1 MFKEKLPLIGGLLS
15 LLLLVGT
22 VTVIV
27 SAFVRLRGK
36 RTPPKP
42 TREVRL
48 IPNVKS
54 VGEGFEMV
62 EMKDGRKLFRLLF
75 AKNTQYEEGGRNDLE
90 KVDLVL
96 FDDKPGKNVRI
107 VSDRGTYLREQGIM
121 TFAGNVKVTSSDGL
135 EVTTETL
142 KFEQEAELASTDVA
156 IQFRQ
161 GEISGSAIGAQL
173 HHKSRILNLL
183 NDARVINNNP
193 EFNKPNPAKNSEP
206 PVEIRSERASYSE
219 LDGLVRFEGN
229 ARAVQGEKYA
239 QADLITGVI
248 DSASNHA
255 SNKDATNPQTKK
267 LARIELR
274 GNSYLKSEE
283 AGRASEM
290 KARDMDFFF
299 DDKQQLK
306 SAVCTG
312 AAHARS
318 LEKDSPREVTA
329 ERIEAIYQPAE
340 KGSVI
345 QEIITQGRTMMKI
358 DVADEKEVSERVIE
372 ADAVRSFF
380 REDGKNL
387 ARAEANGDAVLTIT
401 PKKITPVS
409 ERKRLH
415 AARFNAEF
423 YETGNEIKTFLADGK
438 AVAHIEPLQNESKR
452 TKKSLSGNRMTGSF
466 DPQTQDVSEFYAEGG
481 VKFIDGE
488 RNGTSSRAT
497 YRASTRLVEMRGKP
511 LLWDSS
517 TRANADE
524 IDANIETDESF
535 LRGRV
540 RTIYL
545 DRETTSESTP
555 FKNRKSPLTIV
566 ADRAV
571 TKHKEGAA
579 RYHGN
584 VRAWQED
591 DFVSAENLELDKGE
605 RMMMAWGNAQ
615 STFYDFEREV
625 EKGRKEIVPV
635 WARSNRI
642 TYRDETR
649 TAHYEGAVKM
659 RQGSDQVVADVADVV
674 MDEENKLVSWTAS
687 TGVVMT
693 QPYRRATG
701 AHVVYTAATDT
712 AVLTGDP
719 AVVVD
724 NEREAWTRSPKL
736 TMHLRDA
743 RIESNDESGMHKRVR
758 TTHRIQK

>member
-22 VTVIV
+22 ITVIV
-27 SAFVRLRGK
+27 SAFVRSRGR

-42 TREVRL
+42 AREVKL
-48 IPNVKS
+48 ISNVQS
-54 VGEGFEMV
+54 IVEGSEYV
-62 EMKDGRKLFRLLF
+62 ETKNGRKIFRLLF
-75 AKNTQYEEGGRNDLE
+75 AKDTQYEDGRHELE
-90 KVDLVL
+90 KVDLVA
-96 FDDKPGKNVRI
+96 FDDKPGKNIRI
-107 VSDRGTYLREQGIM
+107 ISDRGTYLREQGIL
-121 TFAGNVKVTSSDGL
+121 TFAGNVKVMSSDGL
-135 EVTTETL
+135 EVTTESL
-142 KFEQEAELASTDVA
+142 KYEQMAQLASTDVA
-156 IQFRQ
+156 VQFRQ

-173 HHKSRILNLL
+173 HTKSRILTLL

-193 EFNKPNPAKNSEP
+193 EFNRPDPAIKGEP
-206 PVEIRSERASYSE
+206 PVEIRSDRANYSE

-229 ARAVQGEKYA
+229 ARAVQGDKYA

-248 DSASNHA
+248 DHA
-255 SNKDATNPQTKK
+255 SNRDAADPQAKK

-283 AGRASEM
+283 AGKASEM

-306 SAVCTG
+306 SAVGMG

-329 ERIEAIYQPAE
+329 ERIEAIYRPAE
-340 KGSVI
+340 NGSVI
-345 QEIITQGRTMMKI
+345 QEIVTQGRTMMKI
-358 DVADEKEVSERVIE
+358 DVTDAAEVSERVIE
-372 ADAVRSFF
+372 ADAVRAFF

-401 PKKITPVS
+401 PKKITPQA

-415 AARFNAEF
+415 AAKFDAEF
-423 YETGNEIKTFLADGK
+423 YETGNAIKTFLANGK
-438 AVAHIEPLQNESKR
+438 AVAHIEPLQNDGKR

-466 DPQTQDVSEFYAEGG
+466 DQQTQDVSEFYAEGG

-497 YRASTRLVEMRGKP
+497 YRAPTRIIEMRGKP
-511 LLWDSS
+511 LLWDS
-517 TRANADE
+517 TARANADE
-524 IDANIETDESF
+524 IDTNVDTDESF

-545 DRETTSESTP
+545 DRETTAESTP
-555 FKNRKSPLTIV
+555 FKNRKSPVTIV

-579 RYHGN
+579 RYYGN

-591 DFVSAENLELDKGE
+591 DFVRAENLELDKGE
-605 RMMMAWGNAQ
+605 RMMVAWGDAR
-615 STFYDFEREV
+615 SVFYDFEREV

-635 WARSNRI
+635 FAQSDRI

-649 TAHYEGAVKM
+649 TAHYEGVVKI
-659 RQGSDQVVADVADVV
+659 RQGTDRVDAAVADVV

-687 TGVVMT
+687 TDVVMT

-701 AHVVYTAATDT
+701 DHVVYSAATDT

-719 AVVVD
+719 AVVID
-724 NEREAWTRSPKL
+724 NEREATTKSPKL

>member
-27 SAFVRLRGK
+27 SAFVRLRG
-36 RTPPKP
+36 RRPPPKP
-42 TREVRL
+42 AREIKL
-48 IPNVKS
+48 ISNVQS

-62 EMKDGRKLFRLLF
+62 ETKDGRKVFRLLF
-75 AKNTQYEEGGRNDLE
+75 AKDTQYEGERHELE
-90 KVDLVL
+90 KVDLVA
-96 FDDKPGKNVRI
+96 FDDKPGKNVQI
-107 VSDRGTYLREQGIM
+107 ISDRGTYLREQGIL

-135 EVTTETL
+135 EVTTESL
-142 KFEQEAELASTDVA
+142 KYEQEVDLASTDLA

-173 HHKSRILNLL
+173 HTKSRILTLL
-183 NDARVINNNP
+183 NDARVISNNP
-193 EFNKPNPAKNSEP
+193 EFNKPNPDKKSEP
-206 PVEIRSERASYSE
+206 PVEIRSDRANYSE
-219 LDGLVRFEGN
+219 SDGLIRFEGN
-229 ARAVQGEKYA
+229 ARAVQGDKYA

-248 DSASNHA
+248 SR
-255 SNKDATNPQTKK
+255 DAADPQTKK
-267 LARIELR
+267 LARIEFR
-274 GNSYLKSEE
+274 GNSYLRSQE
-283 AGRASEM
+283 AGKASEM

-306 SAVCTG
+306 SAVGTG

-329 ERIEAIYQPAE
+329 ERIEAIYKPAE
-340 KGSVI
+340 SGSII

-358 DVADEKEVSERVIE
+358 DVTDTKEVSERVIE
-372 ADAVRSFF
+372 ADAVRAFF
-380 REDGKNL
+380 REDGKNF

-401 PKKITPVS
+401 PKKVTPEA

-415 AARFNAEF
+415 AAKFNAEF
-423 YETGNEIKTFLADGK
+423 YETGNTIKTFLADGK
-438 AVAHIEPLQNESKR
+438 AVAHIEPLQNDSKR

-466 DPQTQDVSEFYAEGG
+466 DQQTQDVSEFYAEGNA
-481 VKFIDGE
+481 KFVDGE

-511 LLWDSS
+511 LLWDS
-517 TRANADE
+517 TARANADE
-524 IDANIETDESF
+524 IDANVETDESF

-540 RTIYL
+540 RTVYF
-545 DRETTSESTP
+545 DRGTTDESTP
-555 FKNRKSPLTIV
+555 FKNRKSPVTIV

-579 RYHGN
+579 RYYGN

-591 DFVSAENLELDKGE
+591 DFMSGENLELDKGE
-605 RMMMAWGNAQ
+605 RTMAAWGNAR
-615 STFYDFEREV
+615 SFFYDFEREV

-635 WARSNRI
+635 FAQAERI
-642 TYRDETR
+642 TYHDETR
-649 TAHYEGAVKM
+649 TAHYEGAVKI
-659 RQGSDQVVADVADVV
+659 RQGTDQVDAAVADVV
-674 MDEENKLVSWTAS
+674 MDEENKIVSWTAS
-687 TGVVMT
+687 TDVVMI
-693 QPYRRATG
+693 QPFRRATG
-701 AHVVYTAATDT
+701 DHIVYTAATDT
-712 AVLTGDP
+712 AVLTGVP

-724 NEREAWTRSPKL
+724 RERDARTKSPKL

>member
-22 VTVIV
+22 ITVIV
-27 SAFVRLRGK
+27 SAFVRSRGR

-42 TREVRL
+42 PQEIKLMSKVHS
-48 IPNVKS
+48 IV
-54 VGEGFEMV
+54 EGSEYV
-62 EMKDGRKLFRLLF
+62 ETKDGRKIFRLVF
-75 AKNTQYEEGGRNDLE
+75 AKDTQYEDGRHELE
-90 KVDLVL
+90 KVDLVA
-96 FDDKPGKNVRI
+96 FDNKPGKNVRI
-107 VSDRGTYLREQGIM
+107 ISDRGTYLREQGIL
-121 TFAGNVKVTSSDGL
+121 TFVGNVKVMSSDGL
-135 EVTTETL
+135 EVTTELL
-142 KFEQEAELASTDVA
+142 KYEQAAELASTDVA
-156 IQFRQ
+156 VQFRQ

-173 HHKSRILNLL
+173 HTKSRILTLL
-183 NDARVINNNP
+183 SDARVISSNP
-193 EFNKPNPAKNSEP
+193 EFNKPNPAPKSEP
-206 PVEIRSERASYSE
+206 PVEVRSDRANYSE

-248 DSASNHA
+248 NR
-255 SNKDATNPQTKK
+255 DAANPQTKK

-274 GNSYLKSEE
+274 GNSYLRSEE
-283 AGRASEM
+283 AGKASEM

-306 SAVCTG
+306 SAVGMG

-329 ERIEAIYQPAE
+329 ERIEAIYKPAE
-340 KGSVI
+340 NGSI
-345 QEIITQGRTMMKI
+345 LQEIITQGRTMMKV
-358 DVADEKEVSERVIE
+358 DVTDAKEVSERVID
-372 ADAVRSFF
+372 ADAVRVFL

-387 ARAEANGDAVLTIT
+387 ARAEANGDAILTIT
-401 PKKITPVS
+401 PKKITPVA

-415 AARFNAEF
+415 AAKFNAEF
-423 YETGNEIKTFLADGK
+423 YETGNAIKTFLADGK

-466 DPQTQDVSEFYAEGG
+466 DQQTQDLSELYAEGA

-517 TRANADE
+517 ARANADE
-524 IDANIETDESF
+524 IDANVETDESF

-540 RTIYL
+540 RTIYF

-555 FKNRKSPLTIV
+555 FKNRKSPVTIV

-579 RYHGN
+579 RYYGN

-591 DFVSAENLELDKGE
+591 DYVSAENLELDKGE
-605 RMMMAWGNAQ
+605 RMMVAWGDAK
-615 STFYDFEREV
+615 SGFYDFEREV

-635 WARSNRI
+635 FAQSDRI

-649 TAHYEGAVKM
+649 TAHYEGVVNI
-659 RQGSDQVVADVADVV
+659 RQGTDRVDAAVADVV

-687 TGVVMT
+687 TDVVMT

-701 AHVVYTAATDT
+701 DHVVYTAATDT

-724 NEREAWTRSPKL
+724 NERDATTKSPKL

-743 RIESNDESGMHKRVR
+743 RIESKDESGMHKRVR

>member
-15 LLLLVGT
+15 LLLLVAT

-36 RTPPKP
+36 RPLPKP
-42 TREVRL
+42 TREVKL
-48 IPNVKS
+48 VSNVQS
-54 VGEGFEMV
+54 IVEGSEVV
-62 EMKDGRKLFRLLF
+62 ETKDGRKIFRLLF
-75 AKNTQYEEGGRNDLE
+75 AKNTQYEDGRNELE
-90 KVDLVL
+90 QVDLV
-96 FDDKPGKNVRI
+96 FYDHKSGKNLRI
-107 VSDRGTYLREQGIM
+107 ISDRGTYLRLQGIA
-121 TFAGNVKVTSSDGL
+121 TFAGNVKVMSSDGL
-135 EVTTETL
+135 EVTTESL
-142 KFEQEAELASTDVA
+142 KYEQAAGVASTDVA
-156 IQFRQ
+156 VQFRQ
-161 GEISGSAIGAQL
+161 GEISGSAIGAHL
-173 HHKSRILNLL
+173 HIKSRILTLL
-183 NDARVINNNP
+183 SDARVINNNP
-193 EFNKPNPAKNSEP
+193 GINRPNPVEQSEP
-206 PVEIRSERASYSE
+206 PVEIRSDRANYSE

-229 ARAVQGEKYA
+229 ARAVQGERYA

-248 DSASNHA
+248 NR
-255 SNKDATNPQTKK
+255 DAANPQTKK
-267 LARIELR
+267 LARIEFR
-274 GNSYLKSEE
+274 GNSYLRSEE
-283 AGRASEM
+283 AGKASEM

-306 SAVCTG
+306 SAVGIG

-329 ERIEAIYQPAE
+329 ERIEAIYKPAE
-340 KGSVI
+340 GGSII

-358 DVADEKEVSERVIE
+358 DVTDAKQVSQRVIE
-372 ADAVRSFF
+372 ADAVRAFF

-401 PKKITPVS
+401 PKTVTPEA

-423 YETGNEIKTFLADGK
+423 YETGNAIKTFLADGK

-724 NEREAWTRSPKL
+724 NEREATTRSPKL